1 MSSEPIEIR
10 VLTLADV
17 AVLDRVAEG
26 VFDRT
31 VERSLAEQ
39 YLAAPNNYLVV
50 AVESG
55 LVVGMAS
62 ATAHGHPDKALQ
74 LFVSEVGVSDGMRGR
89 GIGKRLMARLLQLAR
104 AIGCRDVWVA
114 TEESN
119 AAARGMY
126 TSLRGKED
134 PERAVVYTWRL
145 TESAGGRNSGGGD
158 A

>member
-10 VLTLADV
+10 LLTLQDV

-39 YLAAPNNYLVV
+39 YLGTPNNYLVV
-50 AVESG
+50 ALESG
-55 LVVGMAS
+55 LVVGIAS
-62 ATAHGHPDKALQ
+62 ASARGHPDKALQ
-74 LFVSEVGVSDGMRGR
+74 LFVSEVGVCDGMRGR

-104 AIGCRDVWVA
+104 SIGCRDVWVA

-119 AAARGMY
+119 AAARAMY
-126 TSLRGKED
+126 TSLRGRED
-134 PERAVVYTWRL
+134 EERAVVYTWRL
-145 TESAGGRNSGGGD
+145 AESTGDGHKSGG